1 MAFVAA
7 PISRN
12 ELHPMVKSLIRGI
25 AKWPTADIAELLLA
39 LKDILDT
46 RAEHARETKQR
57 SKSKRVGR

>member
-1 MAFVAA
+1 
-7 PISRN
+7 
-12 ELHPMVKSLIRGI
+12 MVKSLIRGI

-39 LKDILDT
+39 LKDILDQ